1 MSALPANPTIAG
13 VNALKSHSLN
23 RVLMGVPVGMGIGA
37 GARGIVGL
45 MDMLR
50 RHTAPATPPM
60 RRSAITVPVP
70 GEEEEK
76 IAAEGGLVDGLMNS
90 LNIRTPASPATD
102 AMTQKLLNAPPP
114 TPTPKPGGAPS
125 VRGPATGHS
134 FGDHATKATDMPWF
148 NAGLPLAI
156 GGGLYGGYKL
166 TDWLLGKTRRGE
178 IDSELEN
185 AQADYEKALLTNA
198 KTAAATEL
206 DSLASGYE
214 KDASTT
220 AGITAALALGSL
232 LTAGG
237 TGVMSYN
244 WAKNQQRDSML
255 RKAYERRQ
263 RQMFARQPFPVR
275 ATAIS
280 RPPAAEE
287 EQPKPARLGLKT
299 ASTATNSA
307 ADQFLARKQQEAQA
321 AVQQSGS
328 ATKKVERPAAPKLP
342 SLV

>member
-1 MSALPANPTIAG
+1 MSALPVTAG
-13 VNALKSHSLN
+13 VNTGVNNLKAHSLK

-37 GARGIVGL
+37 GARGLVGL

-50 RHTAPATPPM
+50 RHAAPAAPPM

-76 IAAEGGLVDGLMNS
+76 RA
-90 LNIRTPASPATD
+90 ASPVSQNMLDLSRAANVAT
-102 AMTQKLLNAPPP
+102 PP
-114 TPTPKPGGAPS
+114 TGPRGA
-125 VRGPATGHS
+125 VEGHA
-134 FGDHATKATDMPWF
+134 FGDNATKATDMPWF

-166 TDWLLGKTRRGE
+166 TDWLLGKTRQNE

-185 AQADYEKALLTNA
+185 AQADYEKALMTNA
-198 KTAAATEL
+198 KTAASTDL
-206 DSLASGYE
+206 DAMADGYE

-220 AGITAALALGSL
+220 AGLTAALALGSL

-237 TGVMSYN
+237 TGVMTYN
-244 WAKNQQRDSML
+244 WAKNQQNDNVL
-255 RKAYERRQ
+255 RKAYQKRQ
-263 RQMFARQPFPVR
+263 RQMFARQPFPVQ
-275 ATAIS
+275 ATAVP
-280 RPPAAEE
+280 RPPAEEE
-287 EQPKPARLGLKT
+287 EQPKPARLGLKM
-299 ASTATNSA
+299 ANMNSA

-321 AVQQSGS
+321 AVAQSGS
-328 ATKKVERPAAPKLP
+328 ATKKVERPAPPKLP

>member
-1 MSALPANPTIAG
+1 MSALPANPTVAG

-23 RVLMGVPVGMGIGA
+23 RMLMGVPVGLGIGA
-37 GARGIVGL
+37 GARGLVGL

-76 IAAEGGLVDGLMNS
+76 RAAEGGWLDA

-102 AMTQKLLNAPPP
+102 ALTQKLLDAPPP
-114 TPTPKPGGAPS
+114 SLKTKTPDAGPRGA
-125 VRGPATGHS
+125 ATGHGY
-134 FGDHATKATDMPWF
+134 GDGATTATDMPWF

-166 TDWLLGKTRRGE
+166 TDWLLAKTRQNE
-178 IDSELEN
+178 IDSELSN
-185 AQADYEKALLTNA
+185 AQADYEQALMTNA
-198 KTAAATEL
+198 KTAASTDL
-206 DSLASGYE
+206 DALAAGYE
-214 KDASTT
+214 KDASTA
-220 AGITAALALGSL
+220 AGLTAALALGSL

-244 WAKNQQRDSML
+244 WAKNQQNDNVL
-255 RKAYERRQ
+255 RKAYKQRQ

-275 ATAIS
+275 ATAVS
-280 RPPAAEE
+280 RPAAAEE
-287 EQPKPARLGLKT
+287 EEEQPRRPRLKM
-299 ASTATNSA
+299 ASGDTNAA
-307 ADQFLARKQQEAQA
+307 ADQFLARKQQEARV

-328 ATKKVERPAAPKLP
+328 ATKKVERPAPPKLP